1 MNTDT
6 LSSLSPAPTM
16 VGPWRLRFWTIWT
29 SQALSLVGS
38 LLTQFV
44 LIWWV
49 TQTTGSTSALAIAG
63 ILALLPQALLGP
75 LGGAVA
81 DRFNRRAILMLTD
94 TISAA
99 CMLVLIWLFQ
109 SGQVQLWHVYVM
121 MCIRSSMQAF
131 QQPAAAASVA
141 MLVPGDWLNQA
152 AGVNQAL
159 GGIVTIAAA
168 PLGALALAVLPF
180 QGALL
185 IDVTTALLAVGLLF
199 LYRIPQPQRDTTERS
214 SLWGDLVA
222 GVRLVV
228 HHRGLLL
235 LYGVVTL
242 MVVLIMPVFSL
253 MPLFV
258 KTHFGGD
265 VNQVAL
271 MQGIGG
277 IGLIAGGVLTFLLH
291 FRRKI
296 VALLVAYA
304 LACALIASTALTP
317 GSLFWLAVVCWALGA
332 SAFSAGNAML
342 MGLLQSQ
349 VPNIFQGRIISLLT
363 TVMGLAS
370 PIGLGLVA
378 LLGTLIDVRDVFI
391 IGGGLAAAICLLG
404 FAAPSLVRIEES
416 PIAQDS

>member
-1 MNTDT
+1 MNADT
-6 LSSLSPAPTM
+6 LSSSSPTPTM
-16 VGPWRLRFWTIWT
+16 IGPWRLRFWTIWT
-29 SQALSLVGS
+29 GQAFSLIGS

-81 DRFNRRAILMLTD
+81 DRFNRRAILMLAD
-94 TISAA
+94 TISAV

-109 SGQVQLWHVYVM
+109 SGQVQLWHIYVM
-121 MCIRSSMQAF
+121 MGIRSSMQAF
-131 QQPAAAASVA
+131 QQPAAMASTA
-141 MLVPGDWLNQA
+141 MLVPSDWLNQA
-152 AGVNQAL
+152 AGLNQAL

-168 PLGALALAVLPF
+168 PLGALALAMLPF

-185 IDVTTALLAVGLLF
+185 IDVTTALLAVMLLF
-199 LYRIPQPQRDTTERS
+199 LYRIPQPERDTTQRS
-214 SLWGDLVA
+214 SLWGDFVE
-222 GVRLVV
+222 GVRVVV

-235 LYGVVTL
+235 LYGVITL
-242 MVVLIMPVFSL
+242 MVVLILPVFSL

-258 KTHFGGD
+258 TTHFGGNI
-265 VNQVAL
+265 NQVAL
-271 MQGIGG
+271 IQGIGG
-277 IGLIAGGVLTFLLH
+277 VGLIAGGVLTFLLN

-296 VALLVAYA
+296 VTLLVSYA
-304 LACALIASTALTP
+304 LACALIASTALIP

-332 SAFSAGNAML
+332 SVFSAGNATL
-342 MGLLQSQ
+342 IALLQSQ
-349 VPNIFQGRIISLLT
+349 VPNKFQGRILSLLT
-363 TVMGLAS
+363 TIMGLAS

-378 LLGTLIDVRDVFI
+378 LLGTLIDVRVVFI
-391 IGGGLAAAICLLG
+391 IGCSVAAAICLLG

-416 PIAQDS
+416 PIVQDS

>member
-1 MNTDT
+1 
-6 LSSLSPAPTM
+6 
-16 VGPWRLRFWTIWT
+16 
-29 SQALSLVGS
+29 
-38 LLTQFV
+38 
-44 LIWWV
+44 
-49 TQTTGSTSALAIAG
+49 
-63 ILALLPQALLGP
+63 
-75 LGGAVA
+75 
-81 DRFNRRAILMLTD
+81 
-94 TISAA
+94 
-99 CMLVLIWLFQ
+99 
-109 SGQVQLWHVYVM
+109 
-121 MCIRSSMQAF
+121 
-131 QQPAAAASVA
+131 
-141 MLVPGDWLNQA
+141 
-152 AGVNQAL
+152 
-159 GGIVTIAAA
+159 
-168 PLGALALAVLPF
+168 
-180 QGALL
+180 
-185 IDVTTALLAVGLLF
+185 
-199 LYRIPQPQRDTTERS
+199 
-214 SLWGDLVA
+214 
-222 GVRLVV
+222 VRLVV

-235 LYGVVTL
+235 LYSVVTL

-291 FRRKI
+291 FQRKI
-296 VALLVAYA
+296 VALLVSYA

>member
-1 MNTDT
+1 MNADT
-6 LSSLSPAPTM
+6 FSSSSSAPAM
-16 VGPWRLRFWTIWT
+16 AGPWRLRFWTIWT

-81 DRFNRRAILMLTD
+81 DRFSRRAILMLSD
-94 TISAA
+94 TVSAA

-152 AGVNQAL
+152 AGVNQTL

-277 IGLIAGGVLTFLLH
+277 VGLIAGGVLTFLLH
-291 FRRKI
+291 FQRKI
-296 VALLVAYA
+296 VALLVSYA